1 MTRIFN
7 ADVNELTG
15 VIDYLDD
22 TIKVLNPGFRQTK
35 KLELALEECFVNIVS
50 YAYPNGEGQV
60 QIDIDIDE
68 AKKTVSV
75 TLTDDG
81 IPFDPLSEKDPDVT
95 LPAAKRK
102 VGGLG
107 IFLVKKNTDEQHYE
121 YRDSKNIMNFK
132 TTLTSEA

>member
-1 MTRIFN
+1 MTRVFN

-22 TIKVLNPGFRQTK
+22 AIQVLNPGFRQTK
-35 KLELALEECFVNIVS
+35 KLELALEESFVNIVS
-50 YAYPNGEGQV
+50 YAYPNGGGKVE
-60 QIDIDIDE
+60 IDIDIDE
-68 AKKTVSV
+68 AKKVVSV
-75 TLTDDG
+75 TLIDEG

-95 LPAAKRK
+95 LPAEKRK